1 MKIVIKI
8 TKMIYFLIK
17 NNPKKFNKKL
27 IFKYKKKILKI
38 LNIKFNN
45 KILQIVYISNKIQN

>member
-8 TKMIYFLIK
+8 TKMKYFLIK
-17 NNPKKFNKKL
+17 NNPKKINKKL

-38 LNIKFNN
+38 LNIKINN
-45 KILQIVYISNKIQN
+45 KIQQIIFISNKI